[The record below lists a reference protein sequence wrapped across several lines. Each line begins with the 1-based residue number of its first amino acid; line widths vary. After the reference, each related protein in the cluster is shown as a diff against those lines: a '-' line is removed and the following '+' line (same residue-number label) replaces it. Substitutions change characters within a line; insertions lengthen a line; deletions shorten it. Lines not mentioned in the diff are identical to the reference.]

1 MDQKRVGFTIDAGLI
16 QRLGYELVGRAE
28 TAVSELIK
36 NAYDADARNV
46 NVYFKN
52 SNVIGGALEICDDGL
67 GMDEGQLINGFMR
80 ISSSDK
86 IHNPISPRYK
96 RQRAGRKGIGR
107 FATQR
112 LGEELVIITQTANS
126 DNALKITIDWNSYV
140 SDADLTSITF
150 PIEVIPK
157 LQKEGTILRINKLRD
172 VWTIASIKR
181 VYRYVIDLFQP
192 NYLSDRIIKDSE
204 DVYFKTN
211 FYKQDT
217 NDLFCEPIFN
227 EHISIFDKA
236 LAIFEGY
243 IDKGHIGHVSIKS
256 ESLELD
262 DVIDIVGDDN
272 QVYIKLSDVH
282 FKIYYFIYNRPL
294 YYGDRITNQELKSI
308 QNLSL
313 TASGVRL
320 YRNGFRVLP
329 YGEATDDWTKVDR
342 RWSSDS
348 GVINVPLSNK
358 NLFGFVE
365 IQDSTGMLFE
375 ETSSREGLIENEA
388 FNELSDFVHK
398 SLVAARQRLASA
410 LTRFK
415 KKRNADILEND
426 TEKDTSINEKLDFLD
441 KMINDSVANLNNDN
455 QIDRNKRFY
464 EGKQIVHELRGQLE
478 ELSMLRVLAGLGL
491 SIGEFT
497 HEIKQYRPSIYGQIH
512 QLLLMPLSEE
522 AISRVNKIK
531 YNFDNLFVYT
541 DYFRKTITQNLDRR
555 VESID
560 ILEIIDDFKR
570 TIKKDADQFGIKF
583 DIVARSFDVIII
595 PMHRSEWSS
604 ILYNLY
610 SNAKKAIVRAKK
622 DIGIIRIVVGS
633 LNDDTA
639 FIDFEDNG
647 DGIPKK
653 NWERVF
659 DAFFTTTSPASFN
672 APTDEQM
679 VGTGLGLKIVKDII
693 VYYKG
698 KIYLVPPEN
707 NFSTCFR
714 IELPKQ

>member
-1 MDQKRVGFTIDAGLI
+1 M
-16 QRLGYELVGRAE
+16 VGRAE

-86 IHNPISPRYK
+86 IHNPISPKYK

-126 DNALKITIDWNSYV
+126 DNALKITIDWNSYI

-192 NYLSDRIIKDSE
+192 NYLSDRIANDSE

-227 EHISIFDKA
+227 EQISIFDKA
-236 LAIFEGY
+236 LATFEGY
-243 IDKGHIGHVSIKS
+243 IDREHIGHVLIKS

-262 DVIDIVGDDN
+262 DVIDIVGNDN

-294 YYGDRITNQELKSI
+294 YYGDRITNQELNSI

-415 KKRNADILEND
+415 KRRNADILEND

-512 QLLLMPLSEE
+512 QLLLMSLSEE

-570 TIKKDADQFGIKF
+570 IIKKDADQFGIKF
-583 DIVARSFDVIII
+583 DLVARSFDMTII

-622 DIGIIRIVVGS
+622 DIGIIRIVVGN

-659 DAFFTTTSPASFN
+659 DAFFTTTSPASFG

>member
-1 MDQKRVGFTIDAGLI
+1 MNIKYTFSGHESFPCKSLWLKKGYDFVNHERNFNAPDAVIDLGVGKNMVSSIRFWLKSFGLYDGEHLSELADYLFDEVAGRDKYMEDLATLWLLHFTIVTSGEATL
-16 QRLGYELVGRAE
+16 
-28 TAVSELIK
+28 
-36 NAYDADARNV
+36 YDWL
-46 NVYFKN
+46 FK
-52 SNVIGGALEICDDGL
+52 G
-67 GMDEGQLINGFMR
+67 
-80 ISSSDK
+80 
-86 IHNPISPRYK
+86 
-96 RQRAGRKGIGR
+96 
-107 FATQR
+107 
-112 LGEELVIITQTANS
+112 
-126 DNALKITIDWNSYV
+126 
-140 SDADLTSITF
+140 
-150 PIEVIPK
+150 
-157 LQKEGTILRINKLRD
+157 LQKERKEFDRAQVLSYVKRRLLEDNKYSLFNENTVKKDIGVLLLNYIKLRD

-192 NYLSDRIIKDSE
+192 NYLSDRTASDSD

-211 FYKQDT
+211 FYKQDA

-227 EHISIFDKA
+227 EQISIFDKA
-236 LAIFEGY
+236 LATFEGY
-243 IDKGHIGHVSIKS
+243 IDKEHIGHVSIKS

-262 DVIDIVGDDN
+262 DVIDIVGNDN

-294 YYGDRITNQELKSI
+294 YYGDRITNQELNSI
-308 QNLSL
+308 QSLSL

-365 IQDSTGMLFE
+365 IQDPTGMLFE

-415 KKRNADILEND
+415 KRRNADVLEND
-426 TEKDTSINEKLDFLD
+426 TEKESSINEKLDFLD
-441 KMINDSVANLNNDN
+441 KMINDSVANLNSDN

-512 QLLLMPLSEE
+512 QLLLMSLPEE
-522 AISRVNKIK
+522 AINRVNKIK

-560 ILEIIDDFKR
+560 ILEVIDDFR
-570 TIKKDADQFGIKF
+570 RIIEKDADQFGIKF
-583 DIVARSFDVIII
+583 DIVARSFDVTII

-610 SNAKKAIVRAKK
+610 SNAKKAIVRAKR
-622 DIGIIRIVVGS
+622 DIGTIRIVVGS
-633 LNDDTA
+633 LNDDTVV
-639 FIDFEDNG
+639 IDFEDNG
-647 DGIPKK
+647 DGIPLK

-659 DAFFTTTSPASFN
+659 EAFFTTTSPASFD

-698 KIYLVPPEN
+698 KIYLVPPEE

>member
-157 LQKEGTILRINKLRD
+157 LQKEGTILKINKLRD

>member
-86 IHNPISPRYK
+86 IHNPISPKYK

-126 DNALKITIDWNSYV
+126 DNALKITIDWNSYI

-192 NYLSDRIIKDSE
+192 NYLSDRIANDSE

-227 EHISIFDKA
+227 EQISIFDKA
-236 LAIFEGY
+236 LATFEGY
-243 IDKGHIGHVSIKS
+243 IDREHIGHVLIKS

-262 DVIDIVGDDN
+262 DVIDIVGNDN

-294 YYGDRITNQELKSI
+294 YYGDRITNQELNSI
-308 QNLSL
+308 QHLSL

-415 KKRNADILEND
+415 KRRNADILEND

-512 QLLLMPLSEE
+512 QLLLMSLSEE

-570 TIKKDADQFGIKF
+570 IIKKDADQFGIKF
-583 DIVARSFDVIII
+583 DLVARSFDMTII

-622 DIGIIRIVVGS
+622 DIGIIRIVVGN

-659 DAFFTTTSPASFN
+659 DAFFTTTSPASFG

>member
-1 MDQKRVGFTIDAGLI
+1 M
-16 QRLGYELVGRAE
+16 
-28 TAVSELIK
+28 
-36 NAYDADARNV
+36 
-46 NVYFKN
+46 
-52 SNVIGGALEICDDGL
+52 
-67 GMDEGQLINGFMR
+67 
-80 ISSSDK
+80 
-86 IHNPISPRYK
+86 
-96 RQRAGRKGIGR
+96 
-107 FATQR
+107 
-112 LGEELVIITQTANS
+112 
-126 DNALKITIDWNSYV
+126 
-140 SDADLTSITF
+140 
-150 PIEVIPK
+150 
-157 LQKEGTILRINKLRD
+157 
-172 VWTIASIKR
+172 
-181 VYRYVIDLFQP
+181 
-192 NYLSDRIIKDSE
+192 
-204 DVYFKTN
+204 
-211 FYKQDT
+211 
-217 NDLFCEPIFN
+217 IFN

-236 LAIFEGY
+236 LATFEGY

-294 YYGDRITNQELKSI
+294 YYGDRITNQELNSI
-308 QNLSL
+308 QSLSL

-415 KKRNADILEND
+415 KRRNADILEND

-512 QLLLMPLSEE
+512 QLLSMSLSKE

-560 ILEIIDDFKR
+560 ILEIIDDFKKI
-570 TIKKDADQFGIKF
+570 IKKDADQFGIKF
-583 DIVARSFDVIII
+583 DVVARSFDVTII

-653 NWERVF
+653 NWERV
-659 DAFFTTTSPASFN
+659 
-672 APTDEQM
+672 
-679 VGTGLGLKIVKDII
+679 
-693 VYYKG
+693 
-698 KIYLVPPEN
+698 
-707 NFSTCFR
+707 
-714 IELPKQ
+714 

>member
-1 MDQKRVGFTIDAGLI
+1 M
-16 QRLGYELVGRAE
+16 
-28 TAVSELIK
+28 
-36 NAYDADARNV
+36 
-46 NVYFKN
+46 
-52 SNVIGGALEICDDGL
+52 
-67 GMDEGQLINGFMR
+67 
-80 ISSSDK
+80 
-86 IHNPISPRYK
+86 
-96 RQRAGRKGIGR
+96 
-107 FATQR
+107 
-112 LGEELVIITQTANS
+112 
-126 DNALKITIDWNSYV
+126 
-140 SDADLTSITF
+140 
-150 PIEVIPK
+150 
-157 LQKEGTILRINKLRD
+157 
-172 VWTIASIKR
+172 
-181 VYRYVIDLFQP
+181 
-192 NYLSDRIIKDSE
+192 SDRIIKDSE

-236 LAIFEGY
+236 LATFEGY

-294 YYGDRITNQELKSI
+294 YYGDRITNQELNSI
-308 QNLSL
+308 QSLSL

-415 KKRNADILEND
+415 KRRNADILEND

-464 EGKQIVHELRGQLE
+464 V
-478 ELSMLRVLAGLGL
+478 
-491 SIGEFT
+491 SI
-497 HEIKQYRPSIYGQIH
+497 R
-512 QLLLMPLSEE
+512 
-522 AISRVNKIK
+522 
-531 YNFDNLFVYT
+531 
-541 DYFRKTITQNLDRR
+541 
-555 VESID
+555 
-560 ILEIIDDFKR
+560 
-570 TIKKDADQFGIKF
+570 
-583 DIVARSFDVIII
+583 
-595 PMHRSEWSS
+595 
-604 ILYNLY
+604 
-610 SNAKKAIVRAKK
+610 
-622 DIGIIRIVVGS
+622 
-633 LNDDTA
+633 
-639 FIDFEDNG
+639 
-647 DGIPKK
+647 
-653 NWERVF
+653 
-659 DAFFTTTSPASFN
+659 
-672 APTDEQM
+672 
-679 VGTGLGLKIVKDII
+679 
-693 VYYKG
+693 
-698 KIYLVPPEN
+698 
-707 NFSTCFR
+707 
-714 IELPKQ
+714 

>member
-86 IHNPISPRYK
+86 IHNPISPKYK

-126 DNALKITIDWNSYV
+126 DNALKITIDWNSYI

-192 NYLSDRIIKDSE
+192 NYLSDRIANDSE

-227 EHISIFDKA
+227 EQISIFDKA
-236 LAIFEGY
+236 LATFEGY
-243 IDKGHIGHVSIKS
+243 TDREHIGHVLIKS

-262 DVIDIVGDDN
+262 DVIDIVGNDN

-294 YYGDRITNQELKSI
+294 YYGDRITNQELNSI

-415 KKRNADILEND
+415 KRRNADILEND

-512 QLLLMPLSEE
+512 QLLLMSLSEE

-570 TIKKDADQFGIKF
+570 IIKKDADQFGIKF
-583 DIVARSFDVIII
+583 DLVARSFDMTII

-622 DIGIIRIVVGS
+622 DIGIIRIVVGN

-659 DAFFTTTSPASFN
+659 DAFFTTTSPASFG

>member
-86 IHNPISPRYK
+86 IHNPISPKYK

-126 DNALKITIDWNSYV
+126 DNALKITIDWNSYI

-192 NYLSDRIIKDSE
+192 NYLSDRTASDSD

-211 FYKQDT
+211 FYKQDA

-227 EHISIFDKA
+227 EQISIFDKA
-236 LAIFEGY
+236 LATFEGY
-243 IDKGHIGHVSIKS
+243 IDKEHIGHVSIKS

-262 DVIDIVGDDN
+262 DVIDIVGNDN

-294 YYGDRITNQELKSI
+294 YYGDRITNQELNSI
-308 QNLSL
+308 QSLSL

-365 IQDSTGMLFE
+365 IQDPTGMLFE

-415 KKRNADILEND
+415 KRRNADVLEND
-426 TEKDTSINEKLDFLD
+426 TEKESSINEKLDFLD
-441 KMINDSVANLNNDN
+441 KMINDSVANLNSDN

-512 QLLLMPLSEE
+512 QLLLMSLPEE
-522 AISRVNKIK
+522 AINRVNKIK

-560 ILEIIDDFKR
+560 ILEVIDDFR
-570 TIKKDADQFGIKF
+570 RIIEKDADQFGIKF
-583 DIVARSFDVIII
+583 DIVARSFDVTII

-604 ILYNLY
+604 ILYVLKHHIHSLPLMISQIKIRGHMSLGDNQCMTRRYRITIIKRHTSSRFTNYLY
-610 SNAKKAIVRAKK
+610 SSRQTAKDYKYTFSSTSSNKA
-622 DIGIIRIVVGS
+622 
-633 LNDDTA
+633 
-639 FIDFEDNG
+639 
-647 DGIPKK
+647 
-653 NWERVF
+653 
-659 DAFFTTTSPASFN
+659 
-672 APTDEQM
+672 
-679 VGTGLGLKIVKDII
+679 
-693 VYYKG
+693 
-698 KIYLVPPEN
+698 
-707 NFSTCFR
+707 
-714 IELPKQ
+714 